1 MIWLKVYDLCLY
13 SIKFNQFYKHY
24 TARSLLL
31 LNISSLQIHFEILI
45 TTRSS
50 SISDSNYEGVHFV
63 LCHCKRKALKCGP
76 SSD

>member
-13 SIKFNQFYKHY
+13 NIKFNQFYKHY

-31 LNISSLQIHFEILI
+31 LNISSLQINFENLFAV
-45 TTRSS
+45 SS
-50 SISDSNYEGVHFV
+50 SVSDSSYEGVHFV